1 MTMSLHPQAIAP
13 IPEETQRVARAAFP
27 KGNIYLRMRDEIGTI
42 FNDSM
47 FSPLFPARG
56 QPAECPW
63 RLALVTVMQFV
74 EGLSDRQAAEAVR
87 SRIDWKYALSLELT
101 DPGGDASVLC
111 EFRARLIAGGME
123 QTLLETM
130 LVRLKERDLLKA
142 RGQQRTD
149 STHVLA
155 AIRTLN
161 RLESV
166 GETLRAALNGLA
178 TVAPDWLAGVV
189 TPDWF
194 ERYATRVEEY
204 RLPKGEPAR
213 IALGEQIGA
222 DGHILLAA
230 VYAPTAPVW
239 LRELPAIQI
248 LRRAWVHQFYLDDDI
263 VRWRKADNLPPAG
276 TRFDSPYD
284 TDARYGN
291 KRSTTWTGYKVHL
304 TESCDADAPHL
315 ITNVE
320 TTPAPVSDID
330 LTAPIHQALAA
341 RALLP
346 AVHLVDAGYI
356 DAELLA
362 ELLVSSQRDHAV
374 EIVGPVRPDVSWQ
387 AKAGHGFDLAAFT
400 IDWEAEIVTCPE
412 GQTSF
417 DWVPG
422 QDSWGND
429 TIHVGFHRKTCVSCP
444 SRSLCTRSKTGPR
457 EITLR
462 PRLQHEALQEVR
474 RQQDSEGWRARYGKR
489 AGVEGTLSQAVR
501 TFGLRRCRYIGLA
514 KTRLQHIF
522 TALALNIVRLDAW
535 LTEQPFAKTRQSVFA
550 ALQPQAA

>member
-1 MTMSLHPQAIAP
+1 MIMSLQPQEIAP
-13 IPEETQRVARAAFP
+13 VPEERRRIAQAALH
-27 KGNIYLRMRDEIGTI
+27 KCNLYVRLRDEIGV
-42 FNDSM
+42 M
-47 FSPLFPARG
+47 FEDPLFASWFPTRG

-111 EFRARLIAGGME
+111 EFRARLVGGGAGPA
-123 QTLLETM
+123 LLEAM
-130 LVRLKERDLLKA
+130 LSRLRERGLLKA

-166 GETLRAALNGLA
+166 GETLRAALNSLA
-178 TVAPDWLAGVV
+178 TVAPDWLASVV
-189 TPDWF
+189 APDWF

-213 IALGEQIGA
+213 IAVGEQIGT
-222 DGHILLAA
+222 DGHALLAA
-230 VYAPTAPVW
+230 VYQPAAPAW
-239 LRELPAIQI
+239 LRELPAIQT
-248 LRRAWVHQFYLDDDI
+248 LRQVWVHQFLVEDDI
-263 VRWRKADNLPPAG
+263 IRWRKAADLPPAAI
-276 TRFDSPYD
+276 RFDSPYD

-291 KRSTTWTGYKVHL
+291 KRSTTWTGYKVHV
-304 TESCDADAPHL
+304 TETCDADAPHL

-320 TTPAPVSDID
+320 TTPASVSDID

-346 AVHLVDAGYI
+346 AVHLVDAGYV
-356 DAELLA
+356 DA
-362 ELLVSSQRDHAV
+362 ELLVSSQKDYAIEV
-374 EIVGPVRPDVSWQ
+374 VGPVRPDVSWQ
-387 AKAGHGFDLAAFT
+387 AKAGQGFDLAAFT
-400 IDWEAEIVTCPE
+400 IDWEAETVTCPE

-422 QDSWGND
+422 HDGCGND
-429 TIHVGFHRKTCVSCP
+429 TMHVGFH
-444 SRSLCTRSKTGPR
+444 
-457 EITLR
+457 
-462 PRLQHEALQEVR
+462 
-474 RQQDSEGWRARYGKR
+474 
-489 AGVEGTLSQAVR
+489 
-501 TFGLRRCRYIGLA
+501 
-514 KTRLQHIF
+514 
-522 TALALNIVRLDAW
+522 
-535 LTEQPFAKTRQSVFA
+535 
-550 ALQPQAA
+550 